1 MRGTGG
7 GAPDRANEALGAAPG
22 APEGGRQCEAAAR
35 PPSAA
40 PNPAEP
46 SPPARVAP
54 RRGSGAA
61 AGVLLPPRGDS
72 ERRELLRNSRCCFY
86 VYIRIYLFFPPPKPT
101 KFLISKS
108 LGARRK
114 GVVEMEI
121 YIFLIISGGWIFFFM
136 LLTNAKTHL

>member
-1 MRGTGG
+1 M
-7 GAPDRANEALGAAPG
+7 L
-22 APEGGRQCEAAAR
+22 
-35 PPSAA
+35 
-40 PNPAEP
+40 
-46 SPPARVAP
+46 
-54 RRGSGAA
+54 
-61 AGVLLPPRGDS
+61 
-72 ERRELLRNSRCCFY
+72 LLRIY
-86 VYIRIYLFFPPPKPT
+86 TYIPFFFFPPKPT

>member
-1 MRGTGG
+1 MRGGRSPSFG
-7 GAPDRANEALGAAPG
+7 SAKPRRAV
-22 APEGGRQCEAAAR
+22 
-35 PPSAA
+35 
-40 PNPAEP
+40 PAG
-46 SPPARVAP
+46 RVAP